1 MIEDLKIVLT
11 YVSIELMNYIM
22 TALKKTLL
30 FFAGLVIIISTFFI
44 GLKSG
49 LSFLIVII
57 ISISLIILLHILK
70 NIISEKPQ
78 FNLNYN
84 FSKFL
89 LKDKNINIVEAAFS
103 KTELKTVKTKL
114 IKNKNLS
121 ALKRTVLAFYTAS
134 INKADIFTNYNNN
147 LKENIIKIHIAGY
160 GLFFTF
166 IFFFEIISLGLA
178 FGNNIQ
184 NDFMIFLA
192 IIGFIFAYALFSII
206 IDPLMYLLIQKK
218 ITEN

>member
-11 YVSIELMNYIM
+11 YVSIELMYFII
-22 TALKKTLL
+22 TALKKALL

-49 LSFLIVII
+49 LTFLIVII

-70 NIISEKPQ
+70 NIISIKPQ

-84 FSKFL
+84 FVKFL
-89 LKDKNINIVEAAFS
+89 LKDKNINIENTSFS
-103 KTELKTVKTKL
+103 KTKL
-114 IKNKNLS
+114 NIAKAKLTKNKNLS
-121 ALKRTVLAFYTAS
+121 ALKRTVLAFYTTS
-134 INKADIFTNYNNN
+134 INKEDIFTNYNKN
-147 LKENIIKIHIAGY
+147 LKKEIIKIHIAGY
-160 GLFFTF
+160 GLFFIF
-166 IFFFEIISLGLA
+166 IFFFELISLGLA

-218 ITEN
+218 VIEN